1 MNLPAGG
8 GMRRLKLYLDTTV
21 WNFYFDDRVPV
32 YQEAAV
38 EFFAKAR
45 LGLYDLNAS
54 AAVAEELDA
63 APEPKRG
70 KLLALFEE
78 ISPNLL
84 EADAEVKRL
93 AALYL
98 DRRALPARS
107 TLDALHVAHA
117 TLHQMDVLVSFNFK
131 HLANIGR
138 RDRITAI
145 NLEQG
150 YSHPLNLLP
159 PMQLPEVENGES

>member
-1 MNLPAGG
+1 
-8 GMRRLKLYLDTTV
+8 LDTTV

-32 YQEAAV
+32 YREATV

-45 LGLYDLNAS
+45 MGLYDLYAS
-54 AAVAEELDA
+54 EAVLAELRD
-63 APEPKRG
+63 APEPKRS
-70 KLLALFEE
+70 LMLALFEE
-78 ISPNLL
+78 INPGMLAINP
-84 EADAEVKRL
+84 ETDRL

-98 DRRALPARS
+98 ERRALPARS
-107 TLDALHVAHA
+107 TIDAQHVAL
-117 TLHQMDVLVSFNFK
+117 TTVHQMDVLVSFNFK

-159 PMQLPEVENGES
+159 PMQLPEVENGDA